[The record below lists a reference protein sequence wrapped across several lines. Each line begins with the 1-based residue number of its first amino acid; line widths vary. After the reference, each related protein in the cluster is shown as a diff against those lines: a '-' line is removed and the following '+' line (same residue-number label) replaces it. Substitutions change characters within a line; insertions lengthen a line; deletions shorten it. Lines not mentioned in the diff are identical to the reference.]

1 MKTMIPRNIEKGFFT
16 MNFQIWPFTVSIIQL
31 FIIAIWVWAG
41 LWTFNFFSQWGGSRI
56 IWWVFWGFVILIFLV
71 IAFFEVSEL
80 GLIAFIAKMI
90 RTYFLDSPRK
100 FQINY
105 EKIDPTTLVL
115 RRAQQHDDVQKIE
128 QKSSEVKF
136 VKSNSDLLS

>member
-1 MKTMIPRNIEKGFFT
+1 
-16 MNFQIWPFTVSIIQL
+16 
-31 FIIAIWVWAG
+31 
-41 LWTFNFFSQWGGSRI
+41 
-56 IWWVFWGFVILIFLV
+56 
-71 IAFFEVSEL
+71 
-80 GLIAFIAKMI
+80 MI

-115 RRAQQHDDVQKIE
+115 RRSQQHDDVQKIE
-128 QKSSEVKF
+128 QKSLEVKF